1 MAHLDQSGW
10 PNGVIIDRTAG
21 SAGVV
26 ALRSDGYQPSVTDGN
41 DVTVTWDARLR
52 DEDVLDEI
60 RLTSDL
66 IIAAT
71 QADEPMTQ
79 RDVDRVLGLTG
90 SA

>member
-1 MAHLDQSGW
+1 
-10 PNGVIIDRTAG
+10 
-21 SAGVV
+21 V
-26 ALRSDGYQPSVTDGN
+26 ADGD

-71 QADEPMTQ
+71 QVDLPMSQ
-79 RDVDRVLGLTG
+79 CDVDRILGLTG
-90 SA
+90 